1 MSSAALIDTAG
12 LRKSY
17 RTGEVDT
24 IAVAGVDLSI
34 AVGDYIVLTGPSGC
48 GKSTLM
54 SLLGLIDEPS
64 GGKIRIDGVD
74 VLGLGDAARA
84 RIRGERFGFIY
95 QAYNLIAQLNAI
107 ENVMLPLSLRSD
119 VPRKVRRERAMALL
133 DSVGLADRATHFP
146 DQLSGGQQQRVAIA
160 RALVGR
166 PQVLFADE
174 PTGNLDSSNGE
185 QVMALIDAAHR
196 EGTTVCLVTHDPRF
210 VDRGTRLVPMR
221 DGRISTTNGLQGG
234 SQ

>member
-1 MSSAALIDTAG
+1 MSAAALIETTD
-12 LRKSY
+12 LRKAY
-17 RTGEVDT
+17 RMGEVET
-24 IAVAGVDLSI
+24 LAVAGIDLSI

-64 GGKIRIDGVD
+64 GGQIRIDGVD
-74 VLGLGDAARA
+74 VSGLGDAARA

-95 QAYNLIAQLNAI
+95 QAYNLIAQLNAL
-107 ENVMLPLSLRSD
+107 ENVMLPLSLRSE
-119 VPRKVRRERAMALL
+119 VSRKERRERAMTMLH
-133 DSVGLADRATHFP
+133 SVGLADRATHYP

-221 DGRISTTNGLQGG
+221 DGLIQS
-234 SQ
+234 